1 MYTSVMKH
9 DILIIDDE
17 QSVLSLFTKFLTGLN
32 YAVTTAPSLAAAR
45 ERLARTDFQA
55 VIIDQYLPDGKGVE
69 LINDVRSANPTAA
82 IVMITGQADIP
93 LAVEAMQKG
102 ADNFLTKPVQLKELA
117 VFLEK
122 SLEVVSLRRLA
133 QTSDLLKKKGPFFFG
148 TSAAMGKALE
158 IAQVAVE
165 NDGPV
170 LITGETGVGK
180 GVLARWIHES
190 SNRRKGAFVEVSCP
204 SFRGELLRSELYGH
218 AKGSFTSAVQDQPGL
233 LEAADGGTLFLDEIG
248 DMDLSI
254 QAQFLKVI
262 EDRTYRRLGDTRVRK
277 SDFRLICATNRD
289 LQAEVE
295 AGRFRKDLLFRLQVL
310 PIHIP
315 PLRERRDDIP
325 PLVHHFLAA
334 CDYQYRD
341 IAHGIMEFLSS
352 YSWPGN
358 IRELRY
364 LIERAVLLARGK
376 ELTAQHFT
384 GLWDTAQ
391 ADQAAS
397 QGTIDVMESDA
408 IQNALKQCGG
418 NVVKAAKLLGMSQA
432 TLYRRLKSMGSADV

>member
-1 MYTSVMKH
+1 MKH

>member
-1 MYTSVMKH
+1 MKQ

-17 QSVLSLFTKFLTGLN
+17 PAILVLFSKFLAGLG
-32 YAVTTAPSLAAAR
+32 YMAATASSLAAAR
-45 ERLARTDFQA
+45 DLLASRDFQA
-55 VIIDQYLPDGKGVE
+55 VIVDQHLPDGKGVE
-69 LINDVRSANPTAA
+69 LINDIRTANPAAA
-82 IVMITGQADIP
+82 IVMITGQADVP

-122 SLEVVSLRRLA
+122 SLEMVSLRRRA
-133 QTSDLLKKKGPFFFG
+133 QTSDLLKRRDSFFFG
-148 TSAAMGKALE
+148 ESAAMGKALE

-190 SNRRKGAFVEVSCP
+190 SNRSKGAFVEVSCP

-218 AKGSFTSAVQDQPGL
+218 AKGAFTSAVQDQPGL

-248 DMDLSI
+248 DMEQSI

-262 EDRTYRRLGDTRVRK
+262 EDRTYRRLGEMRVRK

-289 LQAEVE
+289 LQAEVA

-310 PIHIP
+310 PLRIP
-315 PLRERRDDIP
+315 PLRERREDIP
-325 PLVHHFLAA
+325 AMVRQFLAD
-334 CDYQYRD
+334 CNYQYRD
-341 IAHGIMEFLSS
+341 LSPEIMQFLSS

-358 IRELRY
+358 IRELKY
-364 LIERAVLLARGK
+364 LIERAVLLARGS
-376 ELTAQHFT
+376 ELSAQHFT
-384 GLWDTAQ
+384 GLWDTMQAQ
-391 ADQAAS
+391 EEVRS
-397 QGTIDVMESDA
+397 GSISDLELNA
-408 IQNALKQCGG
+408 IQEALKQHNG
-418 NVVKAAKLLGMSQA
+418 NVGKAAKTLGMSQA
-432 TLYRRLKSMGSADV
+432 TLYRRLKTMRPADA

>member
-1 MYTSVMKH
+1 MKH
-9 DILIIDDE
+9 EILIIDDE
-17 QSVLSLFTKFLTGLN
+17 QPVLSLFTKFLTGLN
-32 YAVTTAPSLAAAR
+32 YAVTAVPSLAAAR
-45 ERLARTDFQA
+45 EMLESRDFHA
-55 VIIDQYLPDGKGVE
+55 VILDQHLSDGKGIE
-69 LINDVRSANPTAA
+69 LIDEIHSSSPTAA
-82 IVMITGQADIP
+82 IVMITGQAEVP
-93 LAVEAMQKG
+93 LAVEAMRKG

-133 QTSDLLKKKGPFFFG
+133 RTSDLLKKKGPFFFG
-148 TSAAMGKALE
+148 MSASMGAALE

-190 SNRRKGAFVEVSCP
+190 SNRSKGAFVEVSCP

-218 AKGSFTSAVQDQPGL
+218 AKGAFTSAVQDQPGL

-248 DMDLSI
+248 DMEPSI

-262 EDRTYRRLGDTRVRK
+262 EDKTYRRLGETRVRK

-289 LQAEVE
+289 LQAEVA

-310 PIHIP
+310 PIRMP
-315 PLRERRDDIP
+315 ALRERRDDVP
-325 PLVHHFLAA
+325 AMVRHFLAE
-334 CDYQYRD
+334 CNYQYRD
-341 IAHGIMEFLSS
+341 LSPDIMQFLAS

-384 GLWDTAQ
+384 GLWDSAQ
-391 ADQAAS
+391 ADRATGP
-397 QGTIDVMESDA
+397 GTIDALESDA

-418 NVVKAAKLLGMSQA
+418 NVGKAAKVLGMSQA
-432 TLYRRLKSMGSADV
+432 TLYRRLKSMESSDA

>member
-1 MYTSVMKH
+1 MKH
-9 DILIIDDE
+9 EILIIDDD
-17 QSVLSLFTKFLTGLN
+17 QTILSMFSKFLSELN
-32 YAVTTAPSLAAAR
+32 YAVTEVSSLAAAR
-45 ERLARTDFQA
+45 GMLATGDFHA
-55 VIIDQYLPDGKGVE
+55 FIIDQHLPDGKGIE

-82 IVMITGQADIP
+82 IVMITGQADVP

-102 ADNFLTKPVQLKELA
+102 ADNFLTKPVKLKDLT

-122 SLEVVSLRRLA
+122 NLEVVSLRRLA
-133 QTSDLLKKKGPFFFG
+133 QNNEMLRKKGSFFFG
-148 TSAAMGKALE
+148 MSEAMVKALE
-158 IAQVAVE
+158 IAQIAVE

-190 SNRRKGAFVEVSCP
+190 SKRKKGAFVEVSCP

-218 AKGSFTSAVQDQPGL
+218 AKGAFTSAVQDQPGL

-248 DMDLSI
+248 DMELSI

-262 EDRTYRRLGDTRVRK
+262 EDRTYRRLGEMRLRK

-289 LQAEVE
+289 LKAEVTT
-295 AGRFRKDLLFRLQVL
+295 GRFRKDLLFRLQVL
-310 PIHIP
+310 PLHIP
-315 PLRERRDDIP
+315 ALRERHVDIP
-325 PLVHHFLAA
+325 AMACHFLAK
-334 CDYQYRD
+334 CNYQYRD
-341 IAHGIMEFLSS
+341 LSPDIMQFLVS

-358 IRELRY
+358 IRELKY

-384 GLWDTAQ
+384 GLWDMSQ
-391 ADQAAS
+391 ADQE
-397 QGTIDVMESDA
+397 GKI
-408 IQNALKQCGG
+408 G
-418 NVVKAAKLLGMSQA
+418 NGQ
-432 TLYRRLKSMGSADV
+432 

>member
-1 MYTSVMKH
+1 MKH
-9 DILIIDDE
+9 EILIVDDD
-17 QSVLSLFTKFLTGLN
+17 QAILSLFSKFLTGLN
-32 YAVTTAPSLAAAR
+32 YAVTAVSSLAGAR
-45 ERLARTDFQA
+45 GMLASRDFNA
-55 VIIDQYLPDGKGVE
+55 VILDQHLPDGNGVD
-69 LINDVRSANPTAA
+69 LINDVRASIPTAA
-82 IVMITGQADIP
+82 IVMITGQADVP

-102 ADNFLTKPVQLKELA
+102 ADNFLIKPVQLKELA

-122 SLEVVSLRRLA
+122 SLEVVQLRRRA
-133 QTSDLLKKKGPFFFG
+133 KTSDILKRKGQFFFG
-148 TSAAMGKALE
+148 LSAAMERMLE
-158 IAQVAVE
+158 MSRIASE
-165 NDGPV
+165 TGGPV
-170 LITGETGVGK
+170 LIAGETGVGK
-180 GVLARWIHES
+180 GVLARWIHDS
-190 SNRRKGAFVEVSCP
+190 GARQQSALVEVSCP

-218 AKGSFTSAVQDQPGL
+218 AKGAFTSAVQDQPGL

-262 EDRTYRRLGDTRVRK
+262 EDKAYRRLGETRVRT
-277 SDFRLICATNRD
+277 SDFRLICATNRN

-334 CDYQYRD
+334 CHYQYRD
-341 IAHGIMEFLSS
+341 LSHEVMKFLSS

-391 ADQAAS
+391 ADRETSARTVS
-397 QGTIDVMESDA
+397 NVEFDA

-418 NVVKAAKLLGMSQA
+418 NVVKAAKALGMSQA
-432 TLYRRLKSMGSADV
+432 TLYRRLKTTKPTDV

>member
-1 MYTSVMKH
+1 M
-9 DILIIDDE
+9 DQNILLIDDE
-17 QSVLSLFTKFLTGLN
+17 RSILDLFTKFLSGKG
-32 YAVTTAPSLAAAR
+32 YAVSAASTLA
-45 ERLARTDFQA
+45 EARTILSTRDFHA
-55 VIIDQYLPDGKGVE
+55 VIIDQHLPDGKGVE
-69 LINDVRSANPTAA
+69 LINDVRATNPTAA
-82 IVMITGQADIP
+82 VVMITGQVDVP

-102 ADNFLTKPVQLKELA
+102 ADNFLIKPVRLKELA

-148 TSAAMGKALE
+148 MSAAMGKALE

-248 DMDLSI
+248 DMEQSI

-262 EDRTYRRLGDTRVRK
+262 EDKTYRRLGEMRVRK

-289 LQAEVE
+289 LQTEVA

-310 PIHIP
+310 PLHIP
-315 PLRERRDDIP
+315 ALRDRRDDIP
-325 PLVHHFLAA
+325 AMARHFLAE
-334 CDYQYRD
+334 CKYQYRD
-341 IAHGIMEFLSS
+341 LSPDIMQFLAS

-358 IRELRY
+358 IRELKY

-376 ELTAQHFT
+376 ELSEQHFT

-391 ADQAAS
+391 ADRAAGP
-397 QGTIDVMESDA
+397 GTIDALENDA

-418 NVVKAAKLLGMSQA
+418 NVVKAANLLGMSQA
-432 TLYRRLKSMGSADV
+432 TLYRRIKTMKPSDA

>member
-1 MYTSVMKH
+1 MNQ
-9 DILIIDDE
+9 DILLIDDE
-17 QSVLSLFTKFLTGLN
+17 RSILDLFTKFLSGKG
-32 YAVTTAPSLAAAR
+32 YAVSAVSTLA
-45 ERLARTDFQA
+45 EARTVLSNRDFHA
-55 VIIDQYLPDGKGVE
+55 VIIDQHLPDGKGIE
-69 LINDVRSANPTAA
+69 LINDVRTSNPTAA
-82 IVMITGQADIP
+82 IVMITGQADVP

-102 ADNFLTKPVQLKELA
+102 ADNFLTKPVRLKELA

-122 SLEVVSLRRLA
+122 SLEVVSLRRRA
-133 QTSDLLKKKGPFFFG
+133 KTYDMLKRKEPFFFG
-148 TSAAMGKALE
+148 LSAAMERMLE
-158 IAQVAVE
+158 MSRIASE

-170 LITGETGVGK
+170 LISGETGTGK
-180 GVLARWIHES
+180 GVLAGWIHDS
-190 SNRRKGAFVEVSCP
+190 STRQKSAFVEVSCP

-218 AKGSFTSAVQDQPGL
+218 AKGAFTSAVKDQPGL

-262 EDRTYRRLGDTRVRK
+262 EDKSYRRLGETRVRK
-277 SDFRLICATNRD
+277 SDFRLICATNRT

-310 PIHIP
+310 PVHIP

-334 CDYQYRD
+334 CNYQYRD
-341 IAHGIMEFLSS
+341 IAPEIMNFLSS

-376 ELTAQHFT
+376 ELAVQHFT
-384 GLWDTAQ
+384 GLWDTEQ
-391 ADQAAS
+391 ADRAVR
-397 QGTIDVMESDA
+397 QGTIDAMENDA

-418 NVVKAAKLLGMSQA
+418 NVVKAAKTLGMSQA
-432 TLYRRLKSMGSADV
+432 TLYRRLKDMKSTDA

>member
-1 MYTSVMKH
+1 MKQ

-17 QSVLSLFTKFLTGLN
+17 QTILSLFSKFLTGLG
-32 YAVTTAPSLAAAR
+32 YTVATALSLAAAR
-45 ERLARTDFQA
+45 EMLESRDFHA
-55 VIIDQYLPDGKGVE
+55 VIIDQHLPDGKGVE
-69 LINDVRSANPTAA
+69 LINDIRAANPAAA

-102 ADNFLTKPVQLKELA
+102 ADNFLTKPVKLKELA

-122 SLEVVSLRRLA
+122 SLEVVTLRRKA
-133 QTSDLLKKKGPFFFG
+133 RTNDLLKKKGPFFFG
-148 TSAAMGKALE
+148 MSAAMGTALE

-190 SNRRKGAFVEVSCP
+190 SNRKTGAFVEVSCP

-218 AKGSFTSAVQDQPGL
+218 AKGAFTSAVQDQPGL

-248 DMDLSI
+248 DMEQSI

-262 EDRTYRRLGDTRVRK
+262 EDKTYRRLGEMKVRK

-289 LQAEVE
+289 LQAEV
-295 AGRFRKDLLFRLQVL
+295 ADGRFRKDLLFRLQVL
-310 PIHIP
+310 PIRMP
-315 PLRERRDDIP
+315 ALRERRDDIP
-325 PLVHHFLAA
+325 AMVRYFLAE
-334 CDYQYRD
+334 CNYQYRD
-341 IAHGIMEFLSS
+341 LSPDIMQFLAS

-358 IRELRY
+358 IRELKY

-376 ELTAQHFT
+376 ELSEQHFT
-384 GLWDTAQ
+384 GLWDAAQ
-391 ADQAAS
+391 TGP
-397 QGTIDVMESDA
+397 GTVSDRESDA

-418 NVVKAAKLLGMSQA
+418 NVVKAAKALGMSQA
-432 TLYRRLKSMGSADV
+432 TLYRRLKTIKPTDV

>member
-1 MYTSVMKH
+1 MKQ

-17 QSVLSLFTKFLTGLN
+17 PSILALFSKFLTGLG
-32 YAVTTAPSLAAAR
+32 YTAATAQSLAAAR
-45 ERLARTDFQA
+45 DLLASRDFQA
-55 VIIDQYLPDGKGVE
+55 VIVDQHLPDGKGIE
-69 LINDVRSANPTAA
+69 LINDIRVANSSAA
-82 IVMITGQADIP
+82 IVMITGQADVP

-122 SLEVVSLRRLA
+122 SLEVVSLRRRA
-133 QTSDLLKKKGPFFFG
+133 QTSDLLKKKGTFFFG
-148 TSAAMGKALE
+148 ESEAMGKALE

-190 SNRRKGAFVEVSCP
+190 SNRGKGAFVEVNCP

-218 AKGSFTSAVQDQPGL
+218 AKGAFTSAVQDQPGL

-248 DMDLSI
+248 DMELSI

-262 EDRTYRRLGDTRVRK
+262 EDKTYRRLGETKVRK

-289 LQAEVE
+289 LQAEVA

-310 PIHIP
+310 PLRMP
-315 PLRERRDDIP
+315 ALRERREDIP
-325 PLVHHFLAA
+325 AMVRQFLAE
-334 CDYQYRD
+334 CNYQYRD
-341 IAHGIMEFLSS
+341 LSPDIMQFLVS

-358 IRELRY
+358 IRELKY
-364 LIERAVLLARGK
+364 LIERAVLLARGR
-376 ELTAQHFT
+376 ELTPQHFT
-384 GLWDTAQ
+384 GLWDTVQ
-391 ADQAAS
+391 AEGETRP
-397 QGTIDVMESDA
+397 GTVSDMELVA
-408 IQNALKQCGG
+408 IQNALKQHNG
-418 NVVKAAKLLGMSQA
+418 NVVKAAKTLGMSQA
-432 TLYRRLKSMGSADV
+432 TLYRRLKTMKPADV

>member
-1 MYTSVMKH
+1 MKH
-9 DILIIDDE
+9 AILLIDDDR
-17 QSVLSLFTKFLTGLN
+17 SILSMFTKFLTGLG
-32 YAVTTAPSLAAAR
+32 YAVTAVPSRAAAR
-45 ERLARTDFQA
+45 EMLASRDFHA
-55 VIIDQYLPDGKGVE
+55 VILDQNLDDGTGIGLIDE
-69 LINDVRSANPTAA
+69 IRSSSPTAA
-82 IVMITGQADIP
+82 IVMITGQADVP

-102 ADNFLTKPVQLKELA
+102 ADNFLTKPVQLQELA
-117 VFLEK
+117 VFLKK

-133 QTSDLLKKKGPFFFG
+133 QTNDLLKKKGPFFFG
-148 TSAAMGKALE
+148 MSATMGTALE

-180 GVLARWIHES
+180 GVLARWIHNS
-190 SNRRKGAFVEVSCP
+190 SDRKKGAFVEVSCP

-218 AKGSFTSAVQDQPGL
+218 AKGAFTSAVQDQPGL

-248 DMDLSI
+248 DMEQSI

-262 EDRTYRRLGDTRVRK
+262 EDKTYRRLGETRVRT

-289 LQAEVE
+289 LQAEVA

-310 PIHIP
+310 PLHMP
-315 PLRERRDDIP
+315 ALRERRDDIP
-325 PLVHHFLAA
+325 AMVRHFLAE
-334 CDYQYRD
+334 CNYQYRD
-341 IAHGIMEFLSS
+341 LSPDIMRFLAS

-358 IRELRY
+358 IRELKY

-376 ELTAQHFT
+376 ELSRQHFT

-391 ADQAAS
+391 AQ
-397 QGTIDVMESDA
+397 SDPGPETLDARERNA
-408 IQNALKQCGG
+408 IAGALKKSNG
-418 NVVKAAKLLGMSQA
+418 NVVKAAKALGMSQA
-432 TLYRRLKSMGSADV
+432 TLYRRLKHMKTTVD

>member
-1 MYTSVMKH
+1 MKH
-9 DILIIDDE
+9 EILIIDDE
-17 QSVLSLFTKFLTGLN
+17 QSILTLFTRFLTGLN
-32 YAVTTAPSLAAAR
+32 YAVTAVPSLAAAR
-45 ERLARTDFQA
+45 ERLASMDFHA
-55 VIIDQYLPDGKGVE
+55 VIIDQHLPDGKGVE
-69 LINDVRSANPTAA
+69 LINDVRSANPTVA

-133 QTSDLLKKKGPFFFG
+133 QASDLLKKKGPFFFG
-148 TSAAMGKALE
+148 MSAAMGKALE

-218 AKGSFTSAVQDQPGL
+218 AKGAFTSAVQDQPGL

-248 DMDLSI
+248 DMEQSI

-262 EDRTYRRLGDTRVRK
+262 EDKSYRRLGEMKVRR

-289 LQAEVE
+289 LQTEVA

-310 PIHIP
+310 PLHMP
-315 PLRERRDDIP
+315 ALRERREDIP
-325 PLVHHFLAA
+325 GMVRHFLAA
-334 CDYQYRD
+334 CNYQYRD
-341 IAHGIMEFLSS
+341 LSPDIMRFLSS

-358 IRELRY
+358 IREMKY
-364 LIERAVLLARGK
+364 LIERAVLLARGR
-376 ELTAQHFT
+376 ELGEQHFT
-384 GLWDTAQ
+384 GLWDTEQ
-391 ADQAAS
+391 ADPDAS
-397 QGTIDVMESDA
+397 AGTISARELDS
-408 IQNALKQCGG
+408 IQNALKQCNG
-418 NVVKAAKLLGMSQA
+418 NVVKAARTLGMSQA
-432 TLYRRLKSMGSADV
+432 TLYRRLKAMKPAGA

>member
-1 MYTSVMKH
+1 MKQ

-17 QSVLSLFTKFLTGLN
+17 QSILVLFTKFLSGQG
-32 YAVTTAPSLAAAR
+32 YSVSSASSLSDAR
-45 ERLARTDFQA
+45 ELLASRDFHA
-55 VIIDQYLPDGKGVE
+55 VIIDQHLPDGKGVD
-69 LINDVRSANPTAA
+69 LINDVRASNPTAA
-82 IVMITGQADIP
+82 IVMITGQADVP

-102 ADNFLTKPVQLKELA
+102 ADNFLIKPVQLKELA

-122 SLEVVSLRRLA
+122 SMEVVRLRRRVK
-133 QTSDLLKKKGPFFFG
+133 TSDMLKRKGQFFFG
-148 TSAAMGKALE
+148 LSTAMERMLE
-158 IAQVAVE
+158 MSRIASE

-180 GVLARWIHES
+180 GVLARWIHDS
-190 SNRRKGAFVEVSCP
+190 SGRQQSAFVEVNCP

-218 AKGSFTSAVQDQPGL
+218 AKGAFTSAVQDQPGL

-262 EDRTYRRLGDTRVRK
+262 EDKTYRRLGEMRVRK
-277 SDFRLICATNRD
+277 SDFRMICATNRD
-289 LQAEVE
+289 LQNEVE

-325 PLVHHFLAA
+325 PLVNHFLAA
-334 CDYQYRD
+334 CNYQYR
-341 IAHGIMEFLSS
+341 GLSPEVMNFLSS

-376 ELTAQHFT
+376 ELALPHFT
-384 GLWDTAQ
+384 GLWDSAQ
-391 ADQAAS
+391 ADP
-397 QGTIDVMESDA
+397 GRRPETIDHMERDA
-408 IQNALKQCGG
+408 IEKALKQCNG
-418 NVVKAAKLLGMSQA
+418 NVAKAAKTLGMSQA
-432 TLYRRLKSMGSADV
+432 TLYRRLKTIQPEDA